1 MSDAKQFSIGGQTVA
16 LKDEVARTSKL
27 DKADVAPS
35 ETSPATS
42 EHVVGEILFYNGRLY
57 KVTAAISVGDTLV
70 ENTNIEATTL
80 GEVMQEGGGGTVI
93 VPVPTANETSFTY
106 NGTVQGITFN
116 GLDTSKVII
125 TNGTATDAG
134 SYTATVQLKNSNMIW
149 SDTTTTPK
157 TFNWS
162 IGQATPT
169 LSASPSSM
177 TFDKTSSS
185 AVGLTITTDSD
196 ATPALSGYDTDIVTV
211 SGSGTAYTVTPTQ
224 KTGSTSITISLAATT
239 NYTAASTTVSITAK
253 FVTIYGVEWDGTSTT
268 KLSRTDAS
276 ESFVD
281 PSPAVNNG
289 TGSSPFDNC
298 APWKD
303 IKRQTSANS
312 GEVVYIPKFW
322 VKITKTGSKL
332 KIQIADGEVEGFV
345 PAPAFQDAGDGR
357 GELDYILVG
366 RYHCASD
373 FKSKTGVKPHA
384 NITRAAFR
392 TGIHNLGTD
401 VYQWD
406 YAVRLTLF
414 YLYLVE
420 FADWNSQATIGYGCG
435 NNSGTQNMGATDAMQ
450 YHTGTA
456 AANRTTYGVG
466 VQYRYIEGLWD
477 NVYDFVDGIYF
488 SGADVYIVKN
498 PENFSDTSNGT
509 KIGTRP
515 TTGNYISAFFVG
527 TGEYAAF
534 IYPSEVAGSESTYVC
549 DFCGYSASGVVL
561 FAGGYYSQGQDNG
574 LFFLSGNSTASSA
587 VANIGSRL
595 LEKPSAA

>member
-1 MSDAKQFSIGGQTVA
+1 
-16 LKDEVARTSKL
+16 
-27 DKADVAPS
+27 
-35 ETSPATS
+35 
-42 EHVVGEILFYNGRLY
+42 
-57 KVTAAISVGDTLV
+57 
-70 ENTNIEATTL
+70 
-80 GEVMQEGGGGTVI
+80 
-93 VPVPTANETSFTY
+93 
-106 NGTVQGITFN
+106 
-116 GLDTSKVII
+116 
-125 TNGTATDAG
+125 
-134 SYTATVQLKNSNMIW
+134 
-149 SDTTTTPK
+149 
-157 TFNWS
+157 
-162 IGQATPT
+162 
-169 LSASPSSM
+169 
-177 TFDKTSSS
+177 
-185 AVGLTITTDSD
+185 
-196 ATPALSGYDTDIVTV
+196 
-211 SGSGTAYTVTPTQ
+211 
-224 KTGSTSITISLAATT
+224 
-239 NYTAASTTVSITAK
+239 
-253 FVTIYGVEWDGTSTT
+253 
-268 KLSRTDAS
+268 
-276 ESFVD
+276 
-281 PSPAVNNG
+281 
-289 TGSSPFDNC
+289 
-298 APWKD
+298 
-303 IKRQTSANS
+303 
-312 GEVVYIPKFW
+312 

-332 KIQIADGEVEGFV
+332 KIQIADGETDGFV

-435 NNSGTQNMGATDAMQ
+435 NNSSTQNMGATDAMQ

-477 NVYDFVDGIYF
+477 NVDDFVDGIYF

-549 DFCGYSASGVVL
+549 DYCYYDASGVVL
-561 FAGGYYSQGQDNG
+561 YAGGGYYQSQPRG
-574 LFFLSGNSTASSA
+574 LFYLSGNDTASD
-587 VANIGSRL
+587 ANAGIGSRL